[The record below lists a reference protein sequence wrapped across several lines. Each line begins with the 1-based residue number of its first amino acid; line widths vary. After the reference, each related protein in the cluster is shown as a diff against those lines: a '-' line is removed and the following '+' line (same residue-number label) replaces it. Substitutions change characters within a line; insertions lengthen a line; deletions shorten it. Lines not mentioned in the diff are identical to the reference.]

1 MQRCP
6 SFCVWTCRQLTRKK
20 IKRSE
25 RIASQ
30 GLSGVRRNDSH
41 RVAGQKVLPRG
52 EGHFLRRLGAVH
64 GAAPRVSP
72 SISRTLTRCS
82 STRACHLSIASDRSK
97 TRCPGEFSRSV
108 PFGICG
114 ERRGVAAF
122 RRAPLSNSGHRPTL
136 SNSRNA
142 GTDARI
148 SAKTRQQLLCAVQYL
163 APHLL
168 RRGLEP
174 LLVFLC
180 CAAVL
185 AEYRWRVTNHIC
197 GISLVSEVESMSRI
211 APCNPP
217 GTHARWWST
226 WSVRRVSLPL
236 CRTRVASYAVG
247 NDIGRQRPRA
257 VELAARLTTAEHS
270 AGWLWERA
278 PRQWALE
285 NVARC
290 F

>member
-174 LLVFLC
+174 LLVFLSLLC
-180 CAAVL
+180 C
-185 AEYRWRVTNHIC
+185 
-197 GISLVSEVESMSRI
+197 
-211 APCNPP
+211 
-217 GTHARWWST
+217 
-226 WSVRRVSLPL
+226 RVSGIPIESYEPHL
-236 CRTRVASYAVG
+236 RYFISFGGRKYVAYRPMQSAWNTCAVVEYLE
-247 NDIGRQRPRA
+247 RP
-257 VELAARLTTAEHS
+257 
-270 AGWLWERA
+270 
-278 PRQWALE
+278 P
-285 NVARC
+285 C
-290 F
+290 